1 MKVTWKSSKDV
12 ATLLNI
18 HQIPSAI
25 LNACSSADTSG
36 ESVALTLINHGVSSV
51 VVMSYKFLA
60 EATSLF
66 MSGFYRSLL
75 VDMSSFA
82 IAAHKGRKM
91 LLDKKLRESGYN
103 CRVPL
108 DDHIVPVLYQR
119 AGVCPLVWGKMGKKV
134 SELVK
139 YVDAPMTV
147 VGREL
152 DILRLE
158 ISLLMD
164 SNVLPITGKRGVGES
179 SCEKLFFF
187 FFFFLK
193 PES

>member
-1 MKVTWKSSKDV
+1 MKVTWKSAEDV
-12 ATLLNI
+12 ATLLSK
-18 HQIPSAI
+18 HQIPSVI
-25 LNACSSADTSG
+25 LNACNSANTSG
-36 ESVALTLINHGVSSV
+36 ESVALTLINHGISSV
-51 VVMSYKFLA
+51 VAMSYKFLA

-75 VDMSSFA
+75 VDKSSFA

-91 LLDKKLRESGYN
+91 LLDEKLRESGYN

-108 DDHIVPVLYQR
+108 GDHIVPVLYQR
-119 AGVCPLVWGKMGKKV
+119 ESVCPLVWGKMAKKG
-134 SELVK
+134 SELAR

-158 ISLLMD
+158 IGLLTN
-164 SNVLPITGKRGVGES
+164 SNILPITGKRGVGEF
-179 SCEKLFFF
+179 SCEKY
-187 FFFFLK
+187 FLEM
-193 PES
+193 ES